1 MSADFEKELR
11 DLKFELDRTRAL
23 AECQNLM
30 GRYVIR
36 LMTGDLT
43 GCADLWAR
51 REDSRVEMA
60 WGVYDG
66 YEGVR
71 ACYDKCHV
79 DNLGDMVGIL
89 PIHTL
94 TTPVVE
100 VARDGKTARAVWIS
114 PGLESHP
121 NEETG
126 RADCNWCWI
135 RYGTDF
141 ICEDGIWYIWHMST
155 YGLFMTD
162 YYKSWGDTAAENK
175 KRNPFGSLD
184 DLAPEAMPSRP
195 PVHPDWTYSVDERI
209 DPNPV
214 PPEAYDT
221 WDKDWYGY

>member
-11 DLKFELDRTRAL
+11 DLKFELDRTRAV

-135 RYGTDF
+135 R
-141 ICEDGIWYIWHMST
+141 ICPGYRRLRTALKPTGCWKICCKMPRSILPQTLGCMCGCISKGISACLKLKIF
-155 YGLFMTD
+155 L
-162 YYKSWGDTAAENK
+162 
-175 KRNPFGSLD
+175 
-184 DLAPEAMPSRP
+184 PSR
-195 PVHPDWTYSVDERI
+195 
-209 DPNPV
+209 
-214 PPEAYDT
+214 
-221 WDKDWYGY
+221 